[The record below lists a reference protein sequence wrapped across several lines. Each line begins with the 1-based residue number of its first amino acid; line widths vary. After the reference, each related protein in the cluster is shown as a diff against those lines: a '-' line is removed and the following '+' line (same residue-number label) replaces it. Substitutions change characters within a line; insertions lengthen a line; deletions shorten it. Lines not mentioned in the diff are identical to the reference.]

1 MCLTLFHKR
10 KALQVNFTVL
20 VLKLYVHLA
29 PSIQKRRSDFEVH
42 IKKLRKACECVVVL
56 GLVTRLNCTNQ
67 AVLVFYSY
75 LVLAGWGGGRLV
87 KRVGVELVLSLMSFS
102 PFSIPS
108 HSHFCGEITFILLLR
123 SRRSLLL
130 IILVL
135 LTLVLDN
142 HRRGHEKR
150 VLRATKTISYSPGV
164 ELILNSLKKL
174 FLK

>member
-1 MCLTLFHKR
+1 M
-10 KALQVNFTVL
+10 
-20 VLKLYVHLA
+20 
-29 PSIQKRRSDFEVH
+29 
-42 IKKLRKACECVVVL
+42 
-56 GLVTRLNCTNQ
+56 
-67 AVLVFYSY
+67 
-75 LVLAGWGGGRLV
+75 

-108 HSHFCGEITFILLLR
+108 HSHCCGEITLILLLR

-135 LTLVLDN
+135 PTLVLNN

-150 VLRATKTISYSPGV
+150 VLRATKTIFYSPAV

-174 FLK
+174 FLKYH

>member
-1 MCLTLFHKR
+1 MKYKKITEALRMCCCCSRFSDKVELHE
-10 KALQVNFTVL
+10 
-20 VLKLYVHLA
+20 
-29 PSIQKRRSDFEVH
+29 PSS
-42 IKKLRKACECVVVL
+42 
-56 GLVTRLNCTNQ
+56 TRIL
-67 AVLVFYSY
+67 SWH
-75 LVLAGWGGGRLV
+75 GGGGGRLV

-108 HSHFCGEITFILLLR
+108 HSHFCGEITLILLLR
-123 SRRSLLL
+123 SRRSLRL

-135 LTLVLDN
+135 PTLVLDN

-150 VLRATKTISYSPGV
+150 FLRATKTISYSPAV